1 VFKVNLLLIII
12 FCYVEGKKKY
22 IIDTSAILSGKL
34 NISEEGYVYPE
45 SVINEIKKGSL
56 EKILEVADITTC
68 SPGKEYIKK
77 AREAALSTGDYNVL
91 SATDIDVIA
100 LAIELNGIIITD
112 DYAIQNVAKYC
123 GIDYSGGGISGI
135 KKGIIWK
142 YRCSGCHKIYDEY
155 IKICPICGHEVKRYS
170 KK

>member
-1 VFKVNLLLIII
+1 MINLLIITI
-12 FCYVEGKKKY
+12 FCHVDEKKKY

-34 NISEEGYVYPE
+34 NISEEDYIYPD

-56 EKILEVADITTC
+56 VKILEVADIKI
-68 SPGKEYIKK
+68 SIPGKKYIEK

-100 LAIELNGIIITD
+100 LAIELNGIIVTD

-123 GIDYSGGGISGI
+123 GVEYTGGGIAGI
-135 KKGIIWK
+135 KKSIIWK
-142 YRCSGCHKIYDEY
+142 YKCTGCHKIYGQY
-155 IKICPICGHEVKRYS
+155 IKTCPICGHEVKRFS

>member
-1 VFKVNLLLIII
+1 MINLLIIRI
-12 FCYVEGKKKY
+12 FCHVDEKKKY

-34 NISEEGYVYPE
+34 NISEEDYIFPD
-45 SVINEIKKGSL
+45 SVIEEIKKGSL
-56 EKILEVADITTC
+56 VKILEVADIKIS
-68 SPGKEYIKK
+68 SPEKKYIEK

-100 LAIELNGIIITD
+100 LAIELNGIIVTD

-123 GIDYSGGGISGI
+123 GVEYTGGGISGI

-142 YRCSGCHKIYDEY
+142 YRCTGCHKIYSRY
-155 IKICPICGHEVKRYS
+155 ITTCPVCGHEVKRYS

>member
-1 VFKVNLLLIII
+1 MD
-12 FCYVEGKKKY
+12 EKKKY

-34 NISEEGYVYPE
+34 NISEENYIYPD

-56 EKILEVADITTC
+56 EKILEVADISIC
-68 SPGKEYIKK
+68 SPENEYIEK
-77 AREAALSTGDYNVL
+77 ARVAAISTGDYSVL

-100 LAIELNGIIITD
+100 LAIELNGVIVTD

-123 GIDYSGGGISGI
+123 GIEYTGGGISGI
-135 KKGIIWK
+135 RKSIIWK
-142 YRCSGCHKIYDEY
+142 YRCTGCHKIYSEP
-155 IKICPICGHEVKRYS
+155 IKTCPICGHEVKRYS